1 MKQKPYGLI
10 VAAVILAGLTG
21 ALYWSNHHKPADAA
35 EASANVPPK
44 ILAVKEA
51 DISKFDL
58 KKDGKEQV
66 GAERNSAGQWH
77 ISSPTSLPA
86 DQSAVSSLLGTFSS
100 FSSERLVDE
109 KAGNLSPYGLD
120 APKLEV
126 DLTEKDTKTQ
136 KLLLGDATPAGNAIY
151 AKLDGDPR
159 VFTIPSYDKT
169 SIDKSAN
176 DLRDKRLLTVDSE
189 KISQVELASKK
200 QEMAF
205 GRNKDEWQ
213 IVKPKP
219 LRADGTQVDELVRA
233 LTDAKMELPG
243 SDNGNSTDQNSTDQK
258 KMTAAFASAAPVA
271 TAKVTAESGTQELQ
285 VRKNKDD
292 YYAKSS
298 VVEGIYK
305 VPSTLGQALDKNL
318 EDFRNKKLFDLG
330 SEDPNKIEIRDGSKT
345 YFLTRSGDDWWS
357 GTAKKMDAATVQELI
372 DKIRDLS
379 ASKFLDSG
387 FAAALIDLTVTS
399 NDGKRVEKVA
409 ISKAGDNY
417 VAKRENEPTLY
428 QLDSKAVEDLT
439 KSAGEVKPAVAS
451 GK

>member
-1 MKQKPYGLI
+1 MKLRGLI
-10 VAAVILAGLTG
+10 VAAIILAGLTG
-21 ALYWSNHHKPADAA
+21 TLYWSNHRKPVDTT
-35 EASANVPPK
+35 EASAEAPPK

-58 KKDGKEQV
+58 KKNGAEQV
-66 GAERNSAGQWH
+66 GGERNSAGQWH
-77 ISSPTSLPA
+77 ITSPTALGA

-100 FSSERLVDE
+100 LNSERLVED
-109 KAGNLSPYGLD
+109 KASNLAPYGLD
-120 APKLEV
+120 SPKLEV
-126 DLTEKDTKTQ
+126 DLTDKGNKTQ
-136 KLLLGDATPAGNAIY
+136 KLLLGDDTPAGSGIY
-151 AKLDGDPR
+151 AKLEGDPR
-159 VFTIPSYDKT
+159 VFTIPKYDKT

-176 DLRDKRLLTVDSE
+176 DLRDKRLLTIDSD
-189 KISQVELASKK
+189 KVSQVDVAAKK

-219 LRADGTQVDELVRA
+219 LRADNSAVDELVRA
-233 LTDAKMELPG
+233 LTDAKMELDA
-243 SDNGNSTDQNSTDQK
+243 SDDPK
-258 KMTAAFASAAPVA
+258 KNASVFATAAPVA

-298 VVEGIYK
+298 AVEGIYK
-305 VPSTLGQALDKNL
+305 VPNTLGQAVDKNL

-330 SEDPNKIEIRDGSKT
+330 SDDPNKIEIRDASKT
-345 YFLTRSGDDWWS
+345 YFLTRSGEDWWS
-357 GTAKKMDAATVQELI
+357 GSAKKLDAATVQGLI

-379 ASKFLDSG
+379 ASKFVDSG
-387 FAAALIDLTVTS
+387 FTAALIDLTVTS

-417 VAKRENEPTLY
+417 IAKRENDPTLY
-428 QLDSKAVEDLT
+428 QLDSKAVDDLK
-439 KSAGEVKPAVAS
+439 KSADDVKPAAVS

>member
-1 MKQKPYGLI
+1 MKPKPHALI
-10 VAAVILAGLTG
+10 VAAIILAGLTG
-21 ALYWSNHHKPADAA
+21 ALYWSNHHKPADTT

-44 ILAVKEA
+44 ILAIKEA

-58 KKDGKEQV
+58 KKNGTEQV
-66 GAERNSAGQWH
+66 GGERNSAGQWH
-77 ISSPTSLPA
+77 ITSPTSLPA

-100 FSSERLVDE
+100 LNSERLVED
-109 KAGNLSPYGLD
+109 KAGNLAPYGLD

-126 DLTEKDTKTQ
+126 DLTGKDNKTQ
-136 KLLLGDATPAGNAIY
+136 KLLLGDATPAGNGMY

-159 VFTIPSYDKT
+159 VFTIPGFDKT

-176 DLRDKRLLTVDSE
+176 DLRDKRLLTVDPD
-189 KISQVELASKK
+189 KISQVDLVAKK
-200 QEMAF
+200 QGMAF

-219 LRADGTQVDELVRA
+219 LRADGTQLDELVRA
-233 LTDAKMELPG
+233 LTDAKMEL
-243 SDNGNSTDQNSTDQK
+243 NATDDPK
-258 KMTAAFASAAPVA
+258 KIASAFASATPIA

-285 VRKNKDD
+285 IRKNKDD

-298 VVEGIYK
+298 AVEGIYK

-330 SEDPNKIEIRDGSKT
+330 SDDPNKIELHDASKT
-345 YFLTRSGDDWWS
+345 YFLTRSGEDWWS
-357 GTAKKMDAATVQELI
+357 GSAKKMDAATVQELI

-379 ASKFLDSG
+379 ATKFVDSG
-387 FAAALIDLTVTS
+387 FTAPLIDVTVTS
-399 NDGKRVEKVA
+399 NDGKRIEKVA
-409 ISKAGDNY
+409 ISKASDNY
-417 VAKRENEPTLY
+417 IAKRENEPALY
-428 QLDSKAVEDLT
+428 QLDSKVVDDLT
-439 KSAGEVKPAVAS
+439 KSAGDVKPAAAP

>member
-1 MKQKPYGLI
+1 MNLRSLI

-21 ALYWSNHHKPADAA
+21 ALYWSEHHKPADTT
-35 EASANVPPK
+35 EASANVPVK
-44 ILAVKEA
+44 ILTLKEA

-58 KKDGKEQV
+58 KKNGTEQV
-66 GAERNSAGQWH
+66 GGERNSAGQWQ
-77 ISSPTSLPA
+77 ITSPMPLPA

-100 FSSERLVDE
+100 FNSERLVEE
-109 KAGNLSPYGLD
+109 KANNLAPYGLD

-126 DLTEKDTKTQ
+126 ALTERDNKTQ
-136 KLLLGDATPAGNAIY
+136 RLLLGDNTPAGNGIY

-159 VFTIPSYDKT
+159 VFTIPGYDKT

-176 DLRDKRLLTVDSE
+176 DLRDKRLVTVNPD
-189 KISQVELASKK
+189 KISQVDLVAKK

-233 LTDAKMELPG
+233 VTDAKIELPPSGTPGPDTQG
-243 SDNGNSTDQNSTDQK
+243 SNDQK
-258 KMTAAFASAAPVA
+258 KMAAAFASATPVA
-271 TAKVTAESGTQELQ
+271 VAKVTAESGTQELQ
-285 VRKNKDD
+285 VRKSKDD

-298 VVEGIYK
+298 AVEGIYK

-318 EDFRNKKLFDLG
+318 EDFRNKKLFDFG
-330 SEDPNKIEIRDGSKT
+330 SDDPNKIEIHDGSKAS
-345 YFLTRSGDDWWS
+345 FLTRSGEDWWS
-357 GTAKKMDAATVQELI
+357 DSAKKMDAGSVQDLI

-379 ASKFLDSG
+379 ANKFVDSG
-387 FAAALIDLTVTS
+387 FTASLIDLTVTS

-409 ISKAGDNY
+409 ISKAGEIY
-417 VAKRENEPTLY
+417 IARRENDPALY
-428 QLDSKAVEDLT
+428 QLDSKAVDDLV
-439 KSAGEVKPAVAS
+439 KSEADLKPAALPR
-451 GK
+451 K

>member
-1 MKQKPYGLI
+1 MNLRSLI

-21 ALYWSNHHKPADAA
+21 ALYWSEHHKPADTT
-35 EASANVPPK
+35 EASANVPVK
-44 ILAVKEA
+44 ILTLKEA

-58 KKDGKEQV
+58 KKNGTEQV
-66 GAERNSAGQWH
+66 GGERNSAGQWQ
-77 ISSPTSLPA
+77 ITSPMPLPA

-100 FSSERLVDE
+100 FNSERLVEE
-109 KAGNLSPYGLD
+109 KANNLAPYGLD

-126 DLTEKDTKTQ
+126 ALTERDNKTQ
-136 KLLLGDATPAGNAIY
+136 RLLLGDNTPAGNGIY

-159 VFTIPSYDKT
+159 VFTIPGYDKT

-176 DLRDKRLLTVDSE
+176 DLRDKRLVTVNPV
-189 KISQVELASKK
+189 KISQVDLVAKK

-233 LTDAKMELPG
+233 LTDAKIELPPSGTPGPDTQG
-243 SDNGNSTDQNSTDQK
+243 SNDQK
-258 KMTAAFASAAPVA
+258 KMAAAFASATPVA
-271 TAKVTAESGTQELQ
+271 VAKVTAESGTQELQ
-285 VRKNKDD
+285 VRKSKDD

-298 VVEGIYK
+298 AVEGIYK

-318 EDFRNKKLFDLG
+318 EDFRNKKLFDFG
-330 SEDPNKIEIRDGSKT
+330 SDDLNKIEIHDGSKAS
-345 YFLTRSGDDWWS
+345 FLTRSGEDWWS
-357 GTAKKMDAATVQELI
+357 GSAKKMDAGSVQDLI

-379 ASKFLDSG
+379 ASKFVDSG
-387 FAAALIDLTVTS
+387 FTASLIDLTVTS

-409 ISKAGDNY
+409 ISKAGEIY
-417 VAKRENEPTLY
+417 IARRENDPALY
-428 QLDSKAVEDLT
+428 QLDSKAVDDLV
-439 KSAGEVKPAVAS
+439 KSEADLKPAALPR
-451 GK
+451 K

>member
-1 MKQKPYGLI
+1 MKLHGLV
-10 VAAVILAGLTG
+10 VAAIVLAGLTG
-21 ALYWSNHHKPADAA
+21 ALYWSNHHKPADTT
-35 EASANVPPK
+35 EASANVPAK

-58 KKDGKEQV
+58 KKNGSEQV
-66 GAERNSAGQWH
+66 GGERSSAGQWH
-77 ISSPTSLPA
+77 ITSPAPLPA
-86 DQSAVSSLLGTFSS
+86 DQSAVASLLGTFSS
-100 FSSERLVDE
+100 LNSERLVEE
-109 KAGNLSPYGLD
+109 KAGDLAPYGLD

-126 DLTEKDTKTQ
+126 DLTEKNNQTQ
-136 KLLLGDATPAGNAIY
+136 KLLLGDATPAGNGMY

-176 DLRDKRLLTVDSE
+176 DLRDKRLLTVNAD
-189 KISQVELASKK
+189 KISQVDVVAKK

-213 IVKPKP
+213 IIKPKP
-219 LRADGTQVDELVRA
+219 LRADGAQVDELVRA
-233 LTDAKMELPG
+233 LTDAKMELDA
-243 SDNGNSTDQNSTDQK
+243 SDVQK
-258 KMTAAFASAAPVA
+258 KTAATFASATPVA

-285 VRKNKDD
+285 LRKNKND

-298 VVEGIYK
+298 AVEGVYK
-305 VPSTLGQALDKNL
+305 VASTLGQALDKNL

-330 SEDPNKIEIRDGSKT
+330 SDDPNKIEFHDGSKT
-345 YFLTRSGDDWWS
+345 SFLTRSGEDWWS
-357 GTAKKMDAATVQELI
+357 GSAKKMDAGTIQDFI

-379 ASKFLDSG
+379 ASKFVDSG
-387 FAAALIDLTVTS
+387 FGAPLIDLTVTS

-409 ISKAGDNY
+409 ISKVGDNY
-417 VAKRENEPTLY
+417 IAKRENDVTLY
-428 QLDSKAVEDLT
+428 QLDSKVVDDLL
-439 KSAGEVKPAVAS
+439 KSGGEVKPAAVP